1 MQHQNWK
8 PTVLHSNEKTNEKDL
23 KKNAIIDSSA
33 QGFSKTSK
41 GNIDGKH
48 LHKLLESESFDVPT
62 VSLELRHAIIQ
73 ARQKL
78 DWKQRDLAMA
88 CGVKEQIISHYE
100 SGKAVPENSMIAK
113 MEQVMKCKLPRV
125 PKK

>member
-8 PTVLHSNEKTNEKDL
+8 PTVLHSNEKTNDKDL
-23 KKNAIIDSSA
+23 KKNAINDSST

-41 GNIDGKH
+41 GNVDGKH
-48 LHKLLESESFDVPT
+48 LHKLLESESFDVPK
-62 VSLELRHAIIQ
+62 VSLELRHSIIQ

-78 DWKQRDLAMA
+78 DWKQKDLAMA

-125 PKK
+125 QKH